1 MTIRKRAAAAAAVLA
16 FACAATAAEK
26 PEELTIQKM
35 PAWHPHEIFIV
46 DPSGDAA
53 TDGRIYV
60 YDADARK
67 ELGQIDAGFLPG
79 FAISPDHKTSVV
91 ATTYFSRGSHGTR
104 TDVMEFTDNSTLDHA
119 GEAIIPS
126 KHAQSVP
133 SAWNTTFSSDGKHIY
148 VSNLTPAASVSVV
161 DAHSRKLA
169 GEIDMAACVLAL
181 PSGPNKFTA
190 LCESGKALTITLDAA
205 GKESRRVMSEPF
217 IDVERDPAFANASPW
232 QGGYVFTTFHGMVRT
247 ANFRGDKAVFGA
259 AWPLVTDAERASGW
273 RPGGLQPTAVHDRM
287 HRLYVA
293 MHQGA
298 DGSHKEPASEIW
310 VFDLNSHKRVARW
323 SLADQKIPP
332 LVVSVQV
339 SQDDRPLLYGLTLT
353 GDLVVLDAQTGKL
366 RSITQHVARTPTLL
380 VNP

>member
-1 MTIRKRAAAAAAVLA
+1 MTIKKRAAAAAAVLA

-53 TDGRIYV
+53 TDGRVYL

-104 TDVMEFTDNSTLDHA
+104 TDVIEFTDNSTLDHA
-119 GEAIIPS
+119 GETIVPS

-161 DAHSRKLA
+161 DARSRKLA
-169 GEIDMAACVLAL
+169 GEVDMAACVLAL
-181 PSGPNKFTA
+181 PSGPSKFTA
-190 LCESGKALTITLDAA
+190 LCESGRALSITLDAN
-205 GKESRRVMSEPF
+205 GKERHRVMSEPF
-217 IDVERDPAFANASPW
+217 IDVERDPVFANASPW
-232 QGGYVFTTFHGMVRT
+232 QGSYVFTTFHGMVRS
-247 ANFRGDKAVFGA
+247 ADFRGEKAVFGTP
-259 AWPLVTDAERASGW
+259 WPLVTDAERASGW
-273 RPGGLQPTAVHDRM
+273 RPGGLQPTAVHDKT

-310 VFDLNSHKRVARW
+310 VFDLNTHKRVARW
-323 SLADQKIPP
+323 NLADQKIPP
-332 LVVSVQV
+332 LVASIQI
-339 SQDDRPLLYGLTLT
+339 SQDAQPLLYGLTLT

-366 RSITQHVARTPTLL
+366 RYVTSHVARTPTLL

>member
-1 MTIRKRAAAAAAVLA
+1 MTIRKRAAATAAFLA

-35 PAWHPHEIFIV
+35 PAWHPHEIFVV

-53 TDGRIYV
+53 TDGRIYL

-79 FAISPDHKTSVV
+79 FVVSPDHETSVV

-104 TDVMEFTDNSTLDHA
+104 TDVMEFTDNSTLEHA
-119 GEAIIPS
+119 GETIIPP

-148 VSNLTPAASVSVV
+148 VSNLTPSASVSVV
-161 DAHSRKLA
+161 DARSRKLG

-181 PSGPNKFTA
+181 PSGPSKFTA
-190 LCESGKALTITLDAA
+190 LCESGKALTVTLDAN
-205 GKESRRVMSEPF
+205 GKESHRVMSEPL

-232 QGGYVFTTFHGMVRT
+232 QGSYVFTTFHGMVRT
-247 ANFRGDKAVFGA
+247 ADFRGEKAAFSTP
-259 AWPLVTDAERASGW
+259 WPLVTDAERASGW
-273 RPGGLQPTAVHDRM
+273 RPGGLQPTAVHDRT

-310 VFDLNSHKRVARW
+310 VFDLNTHKRIARW

-332 LVVSVQV
+332 LVASIQV
-339 SQDDRPLLYGLTLT
+339 SQDDRPLLFGLTLT

-366 RSITQHVARTPTLL
+366 RYITQHVARTPTLL

>member
-1 MTIRKRAAAAAAVLA
+1 MTIRKHATAAATVLA

-26 PEELTIQKM
+26 PEELTIQKI

-79 FAISPDHKTSVV
+79 FAISPDHKTSVA

-104 TDVMEFTDNSTLDHA
+104 TDVMEFTDNGTLDHA
-119 GEAIIPS
+119 GEAIIPP
-126 KHAQSVP
+126 KHAQSLP
-133 SAWNTTFSSDGKHIY
+133 STWNTAFSSDGKRVY

-161 DAHSRKLA
+161 DAHSRKLV

-181 PSGPNKFTA
+181 PSGPSKFTA

-205 GKESRRVMSEPF
+205 GKESRRIMSEPF
-217 IDVERDPAFANASPW
+217 IDVEHDPAFANASPW
-232 QGGYVFTTFHGMVRT
+232 QRGYVFTTFHGMVRT
-247 ANFRGDKAVFGA
+247 ANFRGDQAVFGA
-259 AWPLVTDAERASGW
+259 AWPRVTEAERAAGW
-273 RPGGLQPTAVHDRM
+273 RPGGLQPTAVHDKL

-310 VFDLNSHKRVARW
+310 VFDLNSRKRIARW

-332 LVVSVQV
+332 LVVSLQV
-339 SQDDRPLLYGLTLT
+339 SQDDRDVLYGLTLT

-366 RSITQHVARTPTLL
+366 HSITRHVARTPTLL